1 MSKTKSKSPN
11 KSAFVRSLPEDLS
24 AKEVVSKAKAAGMVL
39 TENYV
44 YTIRSAAKN
53 KKKSG
58 KAPGRPGRPKG
69 SKNAVPAAASASG
82 GSTSSSSS
90 QARFIEAALDLGLG
104 NSVRLL
110 EKLRQQ
116 IKAVTLG

>member
-11 KSAFVRSLPEDLS
+11 KSAFVRSLPENLS

-69 SKNAVPAAASASG
+69 SKNAVSAA
-82 GSTSSSSS
+82 STSSSSS
-90 QARFIEAALDLGLG
+90 QARFIEVALDLGLG

>member
-11 KSAFVRSLPEDLS
+11 KSAFVRSLPENLS

-58 KAPGRPGRPKG
+58 KVPGRPGRPKG
-69 SKNAVPAAASASG
+69 SKNAVPAASAA
-82 GSTSSSSS
+82 SSSSSSSVS

-104 NSVRLL
+104 NAVRLL